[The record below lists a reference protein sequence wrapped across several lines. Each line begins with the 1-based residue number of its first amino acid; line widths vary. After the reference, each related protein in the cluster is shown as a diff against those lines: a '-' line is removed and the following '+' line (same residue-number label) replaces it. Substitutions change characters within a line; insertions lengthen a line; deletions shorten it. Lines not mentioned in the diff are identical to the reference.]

1 MIFILIALITIGD
14 AIKKYYKTNNLF
26 YSFTRFESFTITR
39 FISSFIYYKE
49 NSYVDYK
56 TLLNDYKNLKKNY
69 KPLAIKND
77 IKNIVLILGES
88 LNKNQM
94 QLYGNQILNNP
105 ELTKLLNSNNLTFYT
120 DTIAPFASTNAT
132 MQVLLNFANYE
143 NIKSKPWHK
152 HLDIISLF
160 SLAGYKTYHISNQEE
175 FGIWGNAAAS
185 IGHGADFIYFANA
198 YKNSMQGSIKPDFV
212 LLPTI
217 NNLNLA
223 NKNFII
229 IHLIGSHF
237 SYKERYEN
245 DFEKFSFSDIECE
258 LDKDKCQKIA
268 QYHNSIYYNDY
279 IISKIYEKFKNEDSL
294 LIYIS
299 DHGESLYDDKS
310 KSVLGH
316 SIVDKTNAEIPLIFI
331 YSNKFK
337 NTHKDILSK
346 IISSKDNPYMSD
358 DLIHTLCDIAGIMFD
373 ECKVE
378 RSVINEQFDKTRA
391 RIFQNVDYDKRLK

>member
-1 MIFILIALITIGD
+1 MIALVTVGD
-14 AIKKYYKTNNLF
+14 TVKKYVKTKL
-26 YSFTRFESFTITR
+26 YSYTFVRYESFAITR
-39 FISSFIYYKE
+39 FICAFIYYKE
-49 NSYVDYK
+49 SGYVDYK
-56 TLLNDYKNLKKNY
+56 KLLDDYRLLKSTY
-69 KPLAIKND
+69 KPLQTTND

-88 LNKNQM
+88 LNKNKM
-94 QLYGNQILNNP
+94 QLYGNPLPNNP
-105 ELTKLLNSNNLTFYT
+105 NLLRLQEHDNLICYT
-120 DTIAPFASTNAT
+120 DTIAPFASTNPV

-143 NIKSKPWHK
+143 NIASKQWYK
-152 HLDIISLF
+152 HLDIIGLF
-160 SLAGYKTYHISNQEE
+160 SLSGYKTYYISNQEG
-175 FGIWGNAAAS
+175 FGVWGNAAAS
-185 IGHGADFIYFANA
+185 IGHGADNVYFANA
-198 YKNSMQGSIKPDFV
+198 YKNSIRFMNFRPDSV
-212 LLPTI
+212 LLHYLDNI
-217 NNLNLA
+217 KLNG
-223 NKNFII
+223 KNFFV
-229 IHLIGSHF
+229 IHLMGSHF
-237 SYKERYEN
+237 VYSYRYED
-245 DFEKFSFSDIECE
+245 DFEKFNFSDIECE

-331 YSNKFK
+331 YSDKFK

-358 DLIHTLCDIAGIMFD
+358 DLIHTLCDIAGIAFN